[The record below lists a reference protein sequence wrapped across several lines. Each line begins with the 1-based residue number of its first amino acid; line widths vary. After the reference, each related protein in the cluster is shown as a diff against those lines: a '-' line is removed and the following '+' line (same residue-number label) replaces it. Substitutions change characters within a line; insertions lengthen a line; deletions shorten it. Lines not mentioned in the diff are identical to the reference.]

1 MPEKQLTIAT
11 YAAGAGLAAI
21 TLVYVFGPTFFIDG
35 DAASTSASTRK
46 RGIVGLSNPANDC
59 FINSVLQA
67 LAGLGDLRTYL
78 IRETHRRKLDGPEVY
93 KQLVADP
100 ERKDMPPW
108 KLGGLQDGMVTFGLK
123 QIIDSLNERP
133 IFKKT
138 ISAGPFVAVLET
150 AFKQR
155 ISRQQ
160 QDAQEFLQILA
171 ERLCDEYHAGHRA
184 RHHARRLQNGADS
197 NESLSGDSVDRK
209 LKRLAV
215 EDGEASAPIPTIS
228 VPQPAPQIRNG
239 SDVISVKNFRAEEE
253 QKDIYGKED
262 GFPFEGSQAS
272 QIMCLTCGFKSK
284 AAISTFCSLT
294 LSVPEVASTTLD
306 FCLDQL
312 FKVEHID
319 EFKCEK
325 CRLIHA
331 LDNFQHELSKSTSEA
346 FRRRTAAAI
355 EKLQNAIDTDP
366 EQKLEG
372 VELPDMKFAP
382 KRKIEKSAKIIN
394 FPKVLA
400 VHLSRSVFG
409 LGSTT
414 KNSAKV
420 VFPERWRVGGVQS
433 FRWYRLSSVVC
444 HKGSHQS
451 GHYETFRRQTV
462 AQPFSN
468 VNTFQ
473 PAPVYSK
480 PPTPVHS
487 RISTPQVEAL
497 QRSEESADTSTLS
510 STPELLS
517 PASAAPSSLSLPYT
531 NGSLLGETVKNGKD
545 RTLSLSTSESASTG
559 ATAKGP
565 TSAPQDSETGSIRSM
580 ARSARSTLSKV
591 NGKKVSPSSSPI
603 PQTPTNEATMATVR
617 TSVSDIVRGK
627 RRRKNDRWWRI
638 SDDKVKEA
646 KTNDVLGMQREVY
659 LLFYELETED
669 EMTKEWP

>member
-1 MPEKQLTIAT
+1 M
-11 YAAGAGLAAI
+11 
-21 TLVYVFGPTFFIDG
+21 
-35 DAASTSASTRK
+35 
-46 RGIVGLSNPANDC
+46 
-59 FINSVLQA
+59 
-67 LAGLGDLRTYL
+67 
-78 IRETHRRKLDGPEVY
+78 
-93 KQLVADP
+93 
-100 ERKDMPPW
+100 
-108 KLGGLQDGMVTFGLK
+108 
-123 QIIDSLNERP
+123 
-133 IFKKT
+133 
-138 ISAGPFVAVLET
+138 
-150 AFKQR
+150 
-155 ISRQQ
+155 
-160 QDAQEFLQILA
+160 
-171 ERLCDEYHAGHRA
+171 
-184 RHHARRLQNGADS
+184 
-197 NESLSGDSVDRK
+197 
-209 LKRLAV
+209 
-215 EDGEASAPIPTIS
+215 
-228 VPQPAPQIRNG
+228 
-239 SDVISVKNFRAEEE
+239 
-253 QKDIYGKED
+253 ED

-284 AAISTFCSLT
+284 AAVSTFCSLT
-294 LSVPEVASTTLD
+294 LSVPEVPSTTLD

-346 FRRRTAAAI
+346 FRRRTTATI

-400 VHLSRSVFG
+400 IHLSRSVFG

-451 GHYETFRRQTV
+451 GHYETFRRQSV

-480 PPTPVHS
+480 PPTPVPS

-497 QRSEESADTSTLS
+497 QNFSLLLQRHHHLFRYRIPMAALQGKRSKTAKIGHCLFQH
-510 STPELLS
+510 PNLPQQVPPLKVRLQL
-517 PASAAPSSLSLPYT
+517 PRIQKLAASALWHDLPAQHYQ
-531 NGSLLGETVKNGKD
+531 K
-545 RTLSLSTSESASTG
+545 
-559 ATAKGP
+559 
-565 TSAPQDSETGSIRSM
+565 
-580 ARSARSTLSKV
+580 
-591 NGKKVSPSSSPI
+591 
-603 PQTPTNEATMATVR
+603 
-617 TSVSDIVRGK
+617 
-627 RRRKNDRWWRI
+627 
-638 SDDKVKEA
+638 
-646 KTNDVLGMQREVY
+646 
-659 LLFYELETED
+659 
-669 EMTKEWP
+669 